1 MHTLSNR
8 ISTVDSCDSPGGGDE
23 SSTEDNVASFLFLPD
38 DNIIKRIDVCHV
50 TRLLLLLYILYF
62 CLFAILLSLSSSLF
76 GIGLGSLLVS
86 PLYYCIFRPG
96 SSVRWLRLYGRDI
109 RYIFGRE
116 NKEIKV

>member
-50 TRLLLLLYILYF
+50 TRLLLLYILYF

-76 GIGLGSLLVS
+76 GIGLGSLLVF
-86 PLYYCIFRPG
+86 PLYIIVYFVLVVLCVGLDCTAEIYDT
-96 SSVRWLRLYGRDI
+96 SSAGKTRR
-109 RYIFGRE
+109 
-116 NKEIKV
+116 